1 MARPYLTLER
11 VPELSIEQ
19 LRREWARHYGA
30 PAPALSV
37 DLLRMGLGYRMQER
51 RFGGLSRYAREVL
64 SAGGERGRHAIRT
77 LVRLTPGTR
86 LVRDWHGVGHNGI
99 YASGDTT
106 YIVYHGYDAADG
118 GKSKLLIQE
127 LKWDSEGWPVTDGT
141 GNNPNFHAN

>member
-11 VPELSIEQ
+11 LPELSIEQ

-86 LVRDWHGVGHNGI
+86 LVRDWHGVGHTVAVLNDGFE
-99 YASGDTT
+99 Y
-106 YIVYHGYDAADG
+106 G
-118 GKSKLLIQE
+118 GKRWTSLTAIAFAITGSKRSGPEFFGLVE
-127 LKWDSEGWPVTDGT
+127 KGR
-141 GNNPNFHAN
+141 